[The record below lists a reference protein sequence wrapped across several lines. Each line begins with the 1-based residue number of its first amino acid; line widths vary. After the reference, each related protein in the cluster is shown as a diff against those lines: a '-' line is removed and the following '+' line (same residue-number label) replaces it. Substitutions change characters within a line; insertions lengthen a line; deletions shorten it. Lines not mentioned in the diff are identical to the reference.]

1 MIYDILQAK
10 VYVLILS
17 ETLALYKSFAYLLTY
32 LLLWCLEFIE
42 FVFLAG
48 APSQIPLGKLTT
60 LLLIGIIPI
69 VPSSL
74 QISRMLLT

>member
-32 LLLWCLEFIE
+32 LLL
-42 FVFLAG
+42 
-48 APSQIPLGKLTT
+48 
-60 LLLIGIIPI
+60 
-69 VPSSL
+69 
-74 QISRMLLT
+74 